1 MLTRLNKTWYSMK
14 NHYFLLD
21 LQNMKS
27 CRYIEQKQLDQIENR
42 TGRNHEGLYR
52 NPIPTYLWSDNQKMT
67 SMFQIW
73 IPSFD
78 RFIWS
83 ERSKEGYGVW
93 SLQAW
98 RVRVNDICV
107 SCPPS
112 RLARRWFHRPQLE
125 RQNKL
130 WSNHLRLFK

>member
-1 MLTRLNKTWYSMK
+1 MK

-78 RFIWS
+78 RFI
-83 ERSKEGYGVW
+83 
-93 SLQAW
+93 
-98 RVRVNDICV
+98 
-107 SCPPS
+107 
-112 RLARRWFHRPQLE
+112 
-125 RQNKL
+125 
-130 WSNHLRLFK
+130 